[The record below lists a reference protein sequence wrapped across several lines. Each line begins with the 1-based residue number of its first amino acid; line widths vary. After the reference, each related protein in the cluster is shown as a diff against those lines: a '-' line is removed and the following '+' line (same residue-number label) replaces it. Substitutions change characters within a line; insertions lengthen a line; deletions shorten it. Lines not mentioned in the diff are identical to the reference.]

1 MSDVTSDIDRCL
13 MVSLPGTTVEPELAG
28 WLERGLGGVIL
39 FGHNIVDP
47 GQLTDLVGE
56 LRRHS
61 PDLLIGVDEEGGDVS
76 RLEHP
81 GGSSFPGNL
90 ALGELDDLELT
101 TRVAGAVGD
110 LVAAAG
116 INLDFAPVA
125 DVNTDPRN
133 PVIGPRAFGA
143 DPALVARHTVAF
155 VEGLQSRRVAA
166 CAKHFPGH
174 GATALDSH
182 TDLPTAGRTREET
195 AAVDLVPFRAAVS
208 AGVKAI
214 MTAHVV
220 HPGWDDRPGTL
231 SRAVMTD
238 LLRGELGFDGLVV
251 SDGMRMAAIRE
262 GVGCAEGAVQA
273 LNAGV
278 DLLCIDLDPAEQWEV
293 RQAIAA
299 AVAAGRLPAARV
311 AEAAR
316 RVDALSGW
324 AVPKPAGPPD
334 LAVGTEVARR
344 ALRVDADLPLGGA
357 PYVIDAGVRIRPG
370 IGVTSTGLLDVAA
383 GMDPAVSGV
392 RVDPGA
398 NPEPGSLIDAAGGRP
413 LVVAVRDA
421 HQRPWQADLVRRARQ
436 ARPDCV
442 VVGTGTTGDAGLAP
456 GHYLGALGCGLV
468 NLHAAAERLVGR

>member
-1 MSDVTSDIDRCL
+1 MSDVPSDIDRCL
-13 MVSLPGTTVEPELAG
+13 MVSLPGTTVGPELVG

-39 FGHNIVDP
+39 FGQNIVDP
-47 GQLTDLVGE
+47 GQLVDLVGE

-61 PDLLIGVDEEGGDVS
+61 PDLLVGVDEEGGDVS

-90 ALGELDDLELT
+90 ALGELDDPDLT
-101 TRVAGAVGD
+101 TRVAGSIAD

-125 DVNTDPRN
+125 DVNTDPMN

-143 DPALVARHTVAF
+143 DPSLVARHTAAF

-182 TDLPTAGRTREET
+182 TDLPTAARTREET
-195 AAVDLVPFRAAVS
+195 AAIDLVPFRSAIA

-214 MTAHVV
+214 MTAHVI

-231 SRAVMTD
+231 SRAIMTD
-238 LLRGELGFDGLVV
+238 LLRDELGFDGVVV

-262 GVGCAEGAVQA
+262 GIGCAEGAVQA
-273 LNAGV
+273 LSAGV
-278 DLLCIDLDPAEQWEV
+278 DLLCIDLDPDDQWEV
-293 RQAIAA
+293 RQAIAT
-299 AVAAGRLPAARV
+299 AVDDGRLPAARV

-324 AVPKPAGPPD
+324 AVPKAAGPAD
-334 LAVGTEVARR
+334 VAVGTEVARR
-344 ALRVDADLPLGGA
+344 ALRVDVALPLGSA
-357 PYVIDAGVRIRPG
+357 PYVIDAGVRLRPG
-370 IGVTSTGLLDVAA
+370 IGVTSAGLLDVLT
-383 GMDPAVSGV
+383 GMEPAVSGV
-392 RVDPGA
+392 RVTGTGVDHDALIGA
-398 NPEPGSLIDAAGGRP
+398 ADGRA

-421 HQRPWQADLVRRARQ
+421 HRQPWQADLIRRAVE

-468 NLHAAAERLVGR
+468 NLHAAAERLLGRA